1 MAQSP
6 AQPVADATA
15 DAATAPGPL
24 LRIENLHTHFFLDDG
39 VVKAVDGVDL
49 AIPRGKTLGVVG
61 ESGCGK
67 SVTGFSILRL
77 VDRPGR
83 IVDGR
88 ILFDFH
94 GRGNYVDLA
103 RYDADGEAI
112 RKIRGNQI
120 GMIFQEPMTSLS
132 PVHTVGNQITEA
144 VRLHLD
150 MDKHAAREHA
160 IHMMSR
166 VGIPDARQRFRQHP
180 HEMSGG
186 LRQRA
191 VIAMALCCQPA
202 LLIADEPTTALDVT
216 IQAQILRLIRELQQ
230 ELNMSVMLITHD
242 LAVVAEVADEVAVMY
257 MGRVVEFA
265 ETVELFENPQHPYT
279 RALLESI
286 PGASVERK
294 TVLRA
299 IEGTV
304 PDPYQR
310 LPGCPF
316 HPRCREAVAGKCDV
330 GDRPELVETLTGHS
344 NACIIRH
351 QEAAK

>member
-1 MAQSP
+1 MAQAP
-6 AQPVADATA
+6 IQPVGDAH
-15 DAATAPGPL
+15 ATPEASAGPL
-24 LRIENLHTHFFLDDG
+24 LRIENLHTHFFLDEG
-39 VVKAVDGVDL
+39 TVKAVDGVDL
-49 AIPRGKTLGVVG
+49 EIPRGKTLGVVG

-77 VDRPGR
+77 VDRPGK
-83 IVDGR
+83 IVKGK
-88 ILFDFH
+88 ILFDRTGG
-94 GRGNYVDLA
+94 GRYVDLA
-103 RYDADGEAI
+103 QMDPDGEAI
-112 RKIRGNQI
+112 RQVRGNQI

-132 PVHTVGNQITEA
+132 PVHTVGSQIVEA

-150 MDKHAAREHA
+150 MDKRAAREHA
-160 IHMMSR
+160 IKMMSR
-166 VGIPDARQRFRQHP
+166 AGIPDARRRYRQHP

-191 VIAMALCCQPA
+191 VIAMALCCEPA

-230 ELNMSVMLITHD
+230 ELHMSVMLITHD
-242 LAVVAEVADEVAVMY
+242 LGVVAEVADEVAVMY
-257 MGRVVEFA
+257 MGRVVERA

-286 PGASVERK
+286 PGASVARK

-299 IEGTV
+299 IEGSV

-310 LPGCPF
+310 LAGCPF
-316 HPRCREAVAGKCDV
+316 HPRCREAVAGKCDA
-330 GDRPELVETLTGHS
+330 GERPELVETIAGHS
-344 NACIIRH
+344 NACIVRQ
-351 QEAAK
+351 QEAGK